1 MCSDETNL
9 EEGNQQAVNDATRQT
24 GLGDA
29 DFLISAASLTLCLK
43 FYTWV
48 GMQVSIAGSCH
59 YDTGTGNFALRAGY
73 GEPETVGSRT

>member
-1 MCSDETNL
+1 MCSDGTCL
-9 EEGNQQAVNDATRQT
+9 AEGDQQAVNDVTPRFGRGQV
-24 GLGDA
+24 
-29 DFLISAASLTLCLK
+29 DFPISVALLTLSLK

-48 GMQVSIAGSCH
+48 GMQVPIKRSCH